1 MNEELTIRFAVRED
15 AADLL
20 RLTRALA
27 ADMGREGEVAATV
40 EDIERGM
47 FGEGAGE
54 ALVAAHPVR
63 GVVGCAVF
71 CRTFSTWKG
80 ACGVYLEDL
89 FVEEAYRGG
98 GTGRAL
104 MARLAALCEERGYER
119 LSWHCRDT
127 NEAGL
132 AFYERLG
139 SARVDPLVLHRLEGE
154 ALAALA
160 AQAPTAA
167 GESPAAEAVAS
178 DETEGAR

>member
-1 MNEELTIRFAVRED
+1 MNEELTIRFAERED

-20 RLTRALA
+20 RLTKALA
-27 ADMGREGEVAATV
+27 ADMGRESEVAATA

-47 FGEGAGE
+47 FDKGAGE
-54 ALVAAHPVR
+54 ALVAVHQDR

-127 NEAGL
+127 NEGGL

-139 SARVDPLVLHRLEGE
+139 AARVDPLVLHRLEGE
-154 ALAALA
+154 ALSALA
-160 AQAPTAA
+160 AQAPADAGGSRAGVVAA
-167 GESPAAEAVAS
+167 VDGA
-178 DETEGAR
+178 EGAR